1 MHGEDEILRVAESD
15 GAALDIEG
23 EKAAIYDS
31 AGTGTISFNL
41 YHPTL
46 RAIHIV
52 MSIALVGIYG
62 SLITSV
68 IASGKQIPTHPAFYL
83 AVIIPGLI
91 GAILLYL
98 GIRSRLARIQYDS
111 QYLEFSFIWNLQ
123 LHRRLKRN
131 WSDIHSVQIVYP
143 EATAACTFPTF
154 AGEKMPWRQFLQSG
168 GIGPCLV
175 FDFKSGGSAT
185 LHLSLLSRSQAEEL
199 FAAIDK
205 YGDQSKLSSDF
216 VKLQKAIVLEHVNA
230 ESFTQLWSEDLNP
243 NYCATSYVPL
253 PGRHRLQEGRYEI
266 LMELAAGGM
275 SAVYLAR
282 HKENSNAKVV
292 LKESVLPQGVSEEQR
307 IKARELFEREAH
319 LLLKLNHPH
328 IARVL
333 DRFVEDGRDYLVLE
347 YIPGLTLR
355 QLVQTRGKQKEKTV
369 LTYSSK
375 LLEILAYL
383 HEQNPPLIHRDLT
396 PDNIILRKDGSL
408 CVVDFGAANELVGQ
422 ATGTMIG
429 KQCYIAPEQLRG
441 KASQASDLYALGGT
455 LHFLLTGSDPEALSA
470 SNPQNLVPEIS
481 SATTA
486 LINQLTAFEAEC
498 RPKSARALLEKL
510 CIPTSSAEAGNKQ
523 ERKQS

>member
-1 MHGEDEILRVAESD
+1 MHAEDETLKAP
-15 GAALDIEG
+15 ALQN
-23 EKAAIYDS
+23 
-31 AGTGTISFNL
+31 TGQEPLNSITFSM

-46 RAIHIV
+46 RALHYGLFGLL
-52 MSIALVGIYG
+52 ALVYLWLTVSISLSNRHILTNPSACLGIFLPG
-62 SLITSV
+62 LVAGALI
-68 IASGKQIPTHPAFYL
+68 YL
-83 AVIIPGLI
+83 AV
-91 GAILLYL
+91 
-98 GIRSRLARIQYDS
+98 RQRLCTISYDS
-111 QYLEFSFIWNLQ
+111 QTLEFAPIWNLQ
-123 LHRRLKRN
+123 LHRRRKRP
-131 WSDIHSVQIVYP
+131 WQDIHSVQIVYP
-143 EATAACTFPTF
+143 EAAATCTFPNF
-154 AGEKMPWRQFLQSG
+154 AGEKINWRQFLQTG

-185 LHLSLLSRSQAEEL
+185 LHLSLLSRAQAEEL

-205 YGDQSKLSSDF
+205 FGDQSKLSSDF

-243 NYCATSYVPL
+243 SYCATSYVPL
-253 PGRHRLQEGRYEI
+253 PGRHLLQEGRYEI

-307 IKARELFEREAH
+307 KKARELFEREAH
-319 LLLKLNHPH
+319 LLLKLKHPH

-333 DRFVEDGRDYLVLE
+333 DRFVEEGRDYLVLE

-355 QLVQTRGKQKEKTV
+355 QLVQTRGKQKEKNV
-369 LTYSSK
+369 LNYCSK

-470 SNPQNLVPEIS
+470 SNPKDLVPEIS
-481 SATTA
+481 SATSA
-486 LINQLTAFEAEC
+486 LINQLTAFEAEA

-510 CIPTSSAEAGNKQ
+510 SATPSAAAAGNKQ

>member
-1 MHGEDEILRVAESD
+1 MHPEDENLKVP
-15 GAALDIEG
+15 ALQNSGQEPLN
-23 EKAAIYDS
+23 
-31 AGTGTISFNL
+31 TITFNM

-46 RAIHIV
+46 RALHYGLFGLL
-52 MSIALVGIYG
+52 ALVYLWLTVSI
-62 SLITSV
+62 SLSDRHILTN
-68 IASGKQIPTHPAFYL
+68 PTACLGVFLPGLVAGALIYL
-83 AVIIPGLI
+83 AV
-91 GAILLYL
+91 
-98 GIRSRLARIQYDS
+98 RQRLCTISYDS
-111 QYLEFSFIWNLQ
+111 QSLEFAPIWNMQ
-123 LHRRLKRN
+123 LHSRRKRP
-131 WSDIHSVQIVYP
+131 WQDIHSVQIVYP
-143 EATAACTFPTF
+143 EASATYTFPNF
-154 AGEKMPWRQFLQSG
+154 AGEKIKWRQFLQTG

-185 LHLSLLSRSQAEEL
+185 LHLSLLSRAQAEEL
-199 FAAIDK
+199 FAAIDRF
-205 YGDQSKLSSDF
+205 GDQSKLSSDF

-253 PGRHRLQEGRYEI
+253 PSRHLLQEGRYET

-282 HKENSNAKVV
+282 NKENSNAKVV

-307 IKARELFEREAH
+307 KKARELFEREAH
-319 LLLKLNHPH
+319 LLLKLRHPH

-369 LTYSSK
+369 LNYFGK

-408 CVVDFGAANELVGQ
+408 CVIDFGAANELVGQ

-441 KASQASDLYALGGT
+441 KACQASDLYALGGT
-455 LHFLLTGSDPEALSA
+455 LHFLLTGSDPEALHA
-470 SNPQNLVPEIS
+470 SQPKDLVPEVS
-481 SATTA
+481 SATSA
-486 LINQLTAFEAEC
+486 LVNQLTAFEAES
-498 RPKSARALLEKL
+498 RPESARALMEQLYAT
-510 CIPTSSAEAGNKQ
+510 TSSLESGNKQ